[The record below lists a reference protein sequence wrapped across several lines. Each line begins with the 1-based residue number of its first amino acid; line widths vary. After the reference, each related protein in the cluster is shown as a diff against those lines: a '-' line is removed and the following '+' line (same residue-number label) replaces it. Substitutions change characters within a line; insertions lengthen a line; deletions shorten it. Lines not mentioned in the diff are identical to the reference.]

1 MIDGSPSFSDPALQA
16 QISHIEEWPP
26 HEGKFATPKARMHA
40 ELTGK
45 LDSLG
50 MTSLYLHQ
58 AEAYDR
64 AARGEDIVVVTGTNS
79 GKTLCYNLPVVQM
92 CITEPV
98 GRAMYLFPTK
108 ALAQDQ
114 QGKLAELAPK
124 HVEIG
129 TYDGDTPPPERSRL
143 RRSAQIILTNPD
155 MLHVGIL
162 PGHENWIKFLK
173 NLRYIVLDE
182 MHVYRGV
189 FGSNVGNVL
198 RRLLRLCE
206 WHRNRPQIIACSATI
221 GNPTEL
227 FQKLTGRQ
235 ASLIDG
241 DGSPSGKRT
250 FVFFNPPEVG
260 EERRLS
266 ANIATSEI
274 LAQLVETGQRT
285 LAFNR
290 ARVSA
295 ELVLKHTRARLKS
308 GGEVRP
314 DKVESYRAGYT
325 IKERR
330 EIEQA
335 LFQGKL
341 LGLSAT
347 NAMELGVDVG
357 TLDAVILNGYPGTAS
372 SFWQQAGRAGRGTR
386 DAVAIFVAHD
396 DPLEQFLVRN
406 PKMLLEARNERVAAN
421 PENEKILARHLVC
434 AAHERPLSPTELT
447 RFGKGA
453 LDIAEA
459 LDRAGELQFR
469 AGLFFYPGVDS
480 PALGV
485 SIRGSGTE
493 QVTLMLE
500 GRELGSMEFSRALG
514 SAHEGAVYLHRGQSF
529 IVTSLDLA
537 LHRADLVAFDGDYYT
552 QSIVQSVVMPQVAMT
567 QTEVDGIGISLSGI
581 TVTDTVDGFRRKSLD
596 GDRVL
601 SVEALDLPATTFDTV
616 GVRFDLPPL
625 DPDFDM
631 ATQIGAVHGFEHAM
645 LAVAPFLAGCDR
657 GDLGSAWYSVF
668 PDTMRPTVFIFDRAP
683 GGVGLGEKLFELRNA
698 WIHAARQ
705 LLVSCACETG
715 CPACLLSSRCESG
728 NEALSKSGAVGLL
741 RRLGG

>member
-1 MIDGSPSFSDPALQA
+1 M
-16 QISHIEEWPP
+16 
-26 HEGKFATPKARMHA
+26 
-40 ELTGK
+40 
-45 LDSLG
+45 
-50 MTSLYLHQ
+50 
-58 AEAYDR
+58 
-64 AARGEDIVVVTGTNS
+64 
-79 GKTLCYNLPVVQM
+79 
-92 CITEPV
+92 
-98 GRAMYLFPTK
+98 
-108 ALAQDQ
+108 
-114 QGKLAELAPK
+114 
-124 HVEIG
+124 
-129 TYDGDTPPPERSRL
+129 
-143 RRSAQIILTNPD
+143 
-155 MLHVGIL
+155 
-162 PGHENWIKFLK
+162 
-173 NLRYIVLDE
+173 
-182 MHVYRGV
+182 
-189 FGSNVGNVL
+189 
-198 RRLLRLCE
+198 
-206 WHRNRPQIIACSATI
+206 
-221 GNPTEL
+221 
-227 FQKLTGRQ
+227 
-235 ASLIDG
+235 
-241 DGSPSGKRT
+241 
-250 FVFFNPPEVG
+250 FFNPPEVG

-372 SFWQQAGRAGRGTR
+372 SFWQQAGRAG
-386 DAVAIFVAHD
+386 
-396 DPLEQFLVRN
+396 
-406 PKMLLEARNERVAAN
+406 
-421 PENEKILARHLVC
+421 
-434 AAHERPLSPTELT
+434 
-447 RFGKGA
+447 
-453 LDIAEA
+453 
-459 LDRAGELQFR
+459 
-469 AGLFFYPGVDS
+469 LFFYPGVDS

-514 SAHEGAVYLHRGQSF
+514 SALEGAVYLHRGQSF

-715 CPACLLSSRCESG
+715 CPACLLSPRCESG
-728 NEALSKSGAVGLL
+728 NEALSKLGAVGLL